1 MTWPSRLLKKTH
13 MLRCRSIASL
23 QRTVS
28 TPPLVDFSRAAHLDL
43 FEQPARSCKKWR
55 HRLATAALLLPI
67 ALAGCGGDQS
77 ATAVIE
83 NSPAPRQVRT
93 ATAVEAKVARTVSA
107 TGTLAAEDQVVLG
120 TKVIGRL
127 GEISV
132 DLGSKVRKGQAIAR
146 IDPSDYRLRVD
157 QAEAALQQARVRLG
171 LPAEGKSDKVDP
183 EQTSVVRQ
191 AAAALKEARLTH
203 DRMAKLWADN
213 YVARAELDAA
223 VAQLAIAEGQY
234 QNALEEA
241 RIRQG
246 LLFQRR
252 SELEIAR
259 QQLADTTIVSP
270 MDGAV
275 SERQGSVGQYL
286 TAGAPVVTLVRIDP
300 LRLRLAVPERQVGSV
315 RIGQEVELTVEGDS
329 RRYSGRV
336 VRLSPAIS
344 ENNRT
349 LLIEA
354 EVPNRDGGLRPGS
367 FAKAEIVVEAGEQII
382 TVPRDAI
389 VTFAGIEKVLTVAEG
404 QAVEKRV
411 RTGRRVGEQIEVI
424 EGLAAGHQVIVQPG
438 NLVAGQP
445 VKVVN

>member
-1 MTWPSRLLKKTH
+1 MTPL
-13 MLRCRSIASL
+13 RSIIRSL
-23 QRTVS
+23 THRPPCLTTV
-28 TPPLVDFSRAAHLDL
+28 
-43 FEQPARSCKKWR
+43 
-55 HRLATAALLLPI
+55 ALLLAC

-77 ATAVIE
+77 ATAVTE
-83 NSPAPRQVRT
+83 NSPAPRQVRV

-120 TKVIGRL
+120 TKVIGRI

-132 DLGSKVRKGQAIAR
+132 DLGSRVRKGQTIAR

-171 LPAEGKSDKVDP
+171 LPAEGKSDKIDP
-183 EQTSVVRQ
+183 EQTSAVRQ

-203 DRMAKLWADN
+203 DRMAKLWQDN
-213 YVARAELDAA
+213 YIARAELDAA

-259 QQLADTTIVSP
+259 QQLADTIIVSP

-275 SERQGSVGQYL
+275 SERQASVGQYL
-286 TAGAPVVTLVRIDP
+286 TAGAPVVTLVRMDP
-300 LRLRLAVPERQVGSV
+300 LRLRLAVPERQAGSV
-315 RIGQEVELTVEGDS
+315 RGGQAVELTVEGDS

-367 FAKAEIVVEAGEQII
+367 FAKAEIIVEAGEQIV

>member
-1 MTWPSRLLKKTH
+1 MTWLRSTGQRRRGLL
-13 MLRCRSIASL
+13 S
-23 QRTVS
+23 
-28 TPPLVDFSRAAHLDL
+28 
-43 FEQPARSCKKWR
+43 
-55 HRLATAALLLPI
+55 AALLLPL

-83 NSPAPRQVRT
+83 SSPAPRQVKI

-120 TKVIGRL
+120 TKVVGRL

-132 DLGSKVRKGQAIAR
+132 DLGSRVRKGQAIAR

-171 LPAEGKSDKVDP
+171 LPAEGTSDKIEP
-183 EQTSVVRQ
+183 EQTATVRQ
-191 AAAALKEARLTH
+191 AAATLKEARLTH
-203 DRMAKLWADN
+203 DRMAKLWEGN
-213 YVARAELDAA
+213 YIARAELDAA
-223 VAQLAIAEGQY
+223 VAQLAIAESQY
-234 QNALEEA
+234 QNALEEV

-259 QQLADTTIVSP
+259 QQLADTVIVSP

-286 TAGAPVVTLVRIDP
+286 TAGAPVVTLVRMDP
-300 LRLRLAVPERQVGSV
+300 LRLRLAVPERQAGSV
-315 RIGQEVELTVEGDS
+315 HVGQTVELMVEGDS
-329 RRYSGRV
+329 QRYSGRV

-354 EVPNRDGGLRPGS
+354 EVANSNGRLRPGS
-367 FAKAEIVVEAGEQII
+367 FAKADIIVEAGEQIV

-389 VTFAGIEKVLTVAEG
+389 ITFAGIDKVLSVEEG

-411 RTGRRVGEQIEVI
+411 RTGRRIGDQIEIV
-424 EGLAAGHQVIVQPG
+424 EGVVAGYQVIVDPG

-445 VKVVN
+445 VKVMN

>member
-1 MTWPSRLLKKTH
+1 MTWFISIGK
-13 MLRCRSIASL
+13 RSGRSL
-23 QRTVS
+23 
-28 TPPLVDFSRAAHLDL
+28 PM
-43 FEQPARSCKKWR
+43 
-55 HRLATAALLLPI
+55 ALLLSI

-77 ATAVIE
+77 ATAIIE
-83 NSPAPRQVRT
+83 NSPALRQVRV

-127 GEISV
+127 AEISV
-132 DLGSKVRKGQAIAR
+132 DLGSRVRQGQAIAR

-171 LPAEGKSDKVDP
+171 LPAEGKSDKIDP
-183 EQTSVVRQ
+183 EQTSAVRQ
-191 AAAALKEARLTH
+191 AAAALKEASLTH
-203 DRMAKLWADN
+203 DRMTKLWEDN
-213 YVARAELDAA
+213 YIARAELDAA

-234 QNALEEA
+234 QNSLEEA

-259 QQLADTTIVSP
+259 QQLADTIIVSP

-275 SERQGSVGQYL
+275 SERQASVGQYL
-286 TAGAPVVTLVRIDP
+286 TAGAPVVTLVRMDP
-300 LRLRLAVPERQVGSV
+300 LRLRLAVPERQAGSV
-315 RIGQEVELTVEGDS
+315 RIGQAVELTVEGDS

-354 EVPNRDGGLRPGS
+354 EVPNKDGALRPGS
-367 FAKAEIVVEAGEQII
+367 FAKADIIVEAGEQIV

-389 VTFAGIEKVLTVAEG
+389 VTFAGIDKVLTVEEG
-404 QAVEKRV
+404 QAAEKRV
-411 RTGRRVGEQIEVI
+411 RTGRRIGDQIEIV
-424 EGLAAGHQVIVQPG
+424 EGVDAGYQVILQPG

>member
-1 MTWPSRLLKKTH
+1 MTWL
-13 MLRCRSIASL
+13 
-23 QRTVS
+23 
-28 TPPLVDFSRAAHLDL
+28 
-43 FEQPARSCKKWR
+43 RSCKKWR
-55 HRLATAALLLPI
+55 DRLATAALLLPV

-83 NSPAPRQVRT
+83 NSPAPRQVKI
-93 ATAVEAKVARTVSA
+93 ATAVEAQVARTVSA

-132 DLGSKVRKGQAIAR
+132 DLGSRVRKGQAIAR

-171 LPAEGKSDKVDP
+171 LPAEGKSDKIDP
-183 EQTSVVRQ
+183 EQTSAVLQ

-203 DRMAKLWADN
+203 DRMAKLWQGN
-213 YVARAELDAA
+213 YIARAELDAA

-259 QQLADTTIVSP
+259 QQLADTIIVSP

-286 TAGAPVVTLVRIDP
+286 TAGAPVVTLVRMDP
-300 LRLRLAVPERQVGSV
+300 LRLRLAVPERQAGSV
-315 RIGQEVELTVEGDS
+315 RAGQAVELTVEGDS

-367 FAKAEIVVEAGEQII
+367 FAKAEIIVEAGEQIV

-411 RTGRRVGEQIEVI
+411 RTGRRLGEQIEI
-424 EGLAAGHQVIVQPG
+424 TEGIAAGNQVIVEPG
-438 NLVAGQP
+438 NLVSGQP